1 MCVSRCTQAHMHM
14 RVAERKWDFN
24 VSYFAKVKLAINE
37 PISFFLFFGVNKFV
51 LIYNIYIHSHT
62 QSQASVTNT
71 LLHPRK
77 GSIIHPGSWRL
88 SGRSPGLAVFTG
100 DTQGGEWGG
109 GHFY

>member
-1 MCVSRCTQAHMHM
+1 MCVSGCTQAHTHVS
-14 RVAERKWDFN
+14 VAERKWDFN

-37 PISFFLFFGVNKFV
+37 PISFFFFFFFFGVNKFV

-71 LLHPRK
+71 LLCPGK
-77 GSIIHPGSWRL
+77 GSIILQAPGD
-88 SGRSPGLAVFTG
+88 SPEGAQAWQSSQVTPKV
-100 DTQGGEWGG
+100 G